1 MDVNGKTIANEAL
14 ELLESLEQQH
24 RHDLTLHLYSA
35 HLLKQLLRKAHK
47 KKRALE
53 AEVYIKTMIKDNW
66 TSWPSPNTVID
77 PHTDCVYEDE
87 ELWGSREEAPQMP
100 ERGEI
105 SERALKHAMRMMR
118 VELDS
123 VWQRQLTQS
132 AALVHQLGQGNVSL
146 DVNKMAMPLELV
158 NHIFARL
165 DAFAQGLNVNFA
177 KQVKVELATQPSMP
191 QLSLK
196 TGTSDQRG
204 SSSGASSTNS
214 RRKAHLDYR
223 DLIVRGC
230 EMKLDMSNVYIKC
243 LFLFEGLV
251 SRYNVK
257 DFKIP
262 KEVLKKY
269 VPQRQAEVV
278 PRPVKNLQKE
288 FWELEALTRDRNL
301 TFDVRQALRQMC
313 LRNGFSRDKKT
324 FMMVQEINT
333 QRQKALGVDRRPHKR
348 HKGTTQDSA
357 LTDGGEEADDEL
369 YGLADC
375 LIK

>member
-1 MDVNGKTIANEAL
+1 MDVNGKTIASEAL

-105 SERALKHAMRMMR
+105 SARALQHAMRMMR

-132 AALVHQLGQGNVSL
+132 ASLVQQLGQGNVSL

-165 DAFAQGLNVNFA
+165 DAFTQGLNVNFA
-177 KQVKVELATQPSMP
+177 KQAKVELATQPSTP
-191 QLSLK
+191 TLLVK
-196 TGTSDQRG
+196 TGGAEHRG
-204 SSSGASSTNS
+204 PPSGAGSTNA
-214 RRKAHLDYR
+214 RRKTRLDYR

-230 EMKLDMSNVYIKC
+230 EMKLDMSNVYIKS
-243 LFLFEGLV
+243 LFLFEGLAN
-251 SRYNVK
+251 RYNVK

-262 KEVLKKY
+262 KEILKKY

-278 PRPVKNLQKE
+278 PRRMKNLQKE

-301 TFDVRQALRQMC
+301 SVDVRQALRQMC
-313 LRNGFSRDKKT
+313 LKNGFSRDKKT
-324 FMMVQEINT
+324 FMMVQEINN
-333 QRQKALGVDRRPHKR
+333 QRQKALGADQRPHKR
-348 HKGTTQDSA
+348 HKGSKKDTLVAAD
-357 LTDGGEEADDEL
+357 EEEVDDEI
-369 YGLADC
+369 YGLGDC